1 MGRRSNHDPP
11 FARRN
16 GQREKLKVITAAETL
31 EAHTYRKC
39 RNVKVFP
46 KKDRGGL
53 PSRMVNEACDVFS
66 MLTEANDLD
75 LREREERR
83 ERLYLQRKA
92 LTRLKLLMHHIEVV
106 HENRQ
111 IDADEFE
118 YWGGLA
124 KSVRNQAAAWHKSDK
139 ARAEKQER
147 EDKDGLSSLIIN
159 AIKTAISE
167 QN

>member
-11 FARRN
+11 YARRN

-53 PSRMVNEACDVFS
+53 PNRMVNEACDVFS
-66 MLTEANDLD
+66 CISEANDLD
-75 LREREERR
+75 LRVPEERR

-92 LTRLKLLMHHIEVV
+92 LTRLRLLMHHIEVV
-106 HENRQ
+106 HDNRQ
-111 IDADEFE
+111 IGADEFE

-139 ARAEKQER
+139 ARAERQER
-147 EDKDGLSSLIIN
+147 DDREEFCTLIIK
-159 AIKTAISE
+159 AIKAATNG
-167 QN
+167 Q